1 MFNGIVTN
9 QGKIEKIIKQSK
21 NCILLLQSNIKFN
34 KKEIGASVCCNGACL
49 TLYKIKKKLIYF
61 FLSKETLRR
70 STFKFLKIG
79 ENINLEKSLVF
90 GKRISGHY
98 LQGHV
103 DAIATILKVKS
114 IGKTSFVKFDIN
126 KQDYKYLVEKGSIG
140 INGVSLTISG
150 LFKNAFEV
158 TMIPHTLKLTNLSN
172 LKKGDRVNIEFDLV
186 GKYINNLYN

>member
-21 NCILLLQSNIKFN
+21 NRILLLQSNIKFN
-34 KKEIGASVCCNGACL
+34 KKEIGASVSCNGVCL

-70 STFKFLKIG
+70 STFKSSKIG

-103 DAIATILKVKS
+103 DTIATILKIKS
-114 IGKTSFVKFDIN
+114 IGKTSFVKFAIN
-126 KQDYKYLVEKGSIG
+126 KQDYKYFVEKGSIG
-140 INGVSLTISG
+140 INGVSLTISR

-158 TMIPHTLKLTNLSN
+158 AMIPHTLKLTNLSN

-186 GKYINNLYN
+186 GKYLNNLYN

>member
-34 KKEIGASVCCNGACL
+34 KKEIGDSVSCNGACL

-70 STFKFLKIG
+70 STFKFSKIG
-79 ENINLEKSLVF
+79 ENINIEKSLVF
-90 GKRISGHY
+90 GKRVSGHY

-114 IGKTSFVKFDIN
+114 IGKSSFVKFNIN
-126 KQDYKYLVEKGSIG
+126 KKDHKYLIEKGSVG
-140 INGVSLTISG
+140 INGVSLTISR

-158 TMIPHTLKLTNLSN
+158 TVIPHTLKLTNLFN
-172 LKKGDRVNIEFDLV
+172 LKKGDRVNIEFDLL
-186 GKYINNLYN
+186 GNYLNNLYN

>member
-34 KKEIGASVCCNGACL
+34 KKEIGASVSCNGVCL

-70 STFKFLKIG
+70 STFKSSKIG

-103 DAIATILKVKS
+103 DTIATILKIKS
-114 IGKTSFVKFDIN
+114 IGKTSFVKFAIN
-126 KQDYKYLVEKGSIG
+126 KQDYKYFVEKGSIG
-140 INGVSLTISG
+140 INGVSLTISR

-158 TMIPHTLKLTNLSN
+158 AMIPHTLKLTNLSN

>member
-34 KKEIGASVCCNGACL
+34 KKEIGASVSCNGVCL

-61 FLSKETLRR
+61 FLSEETLRR
-70 STFKFLKIG
+70 STFKFSKIG

-90 GKRISGHY
+90 GKRVSGHY

-114 IGKTSFVKFDIN
+114 IGKTSFVEFDIN
-126 KQDYKYLVEKGSIG
+126 KQNYKYLVEKGSIG
-140 INGVSLTISG
+140 INGVSLTISR

-186 GKYINNLYN
+186 GKYINNLYS

>member
-1 MFNGIVTN
+1 MPYP
-9 QGKIEKIIKQSK
+9 
-21 NCILLLQSNIKFN
+21 LQD
-34 KKEIGASVCCNGACL
+34 
-49 TLYKIKKKLIYF
+49 KKKLIYF
-61 FLSKETLRR
+61 LFSKETLRR
-70 STFKFLKIG
+70 STFKFSKIG
-79 ENINLEKSLVF
+79 ENINIEKSLVF
-90 GKRISGHY
+90 GKRVSGHY

-126 KQDYKYLVEKGSIG
+126 KQDYKYLVKKGSVG
-140 INGVSLTISG
+140 INGVSLTISQ